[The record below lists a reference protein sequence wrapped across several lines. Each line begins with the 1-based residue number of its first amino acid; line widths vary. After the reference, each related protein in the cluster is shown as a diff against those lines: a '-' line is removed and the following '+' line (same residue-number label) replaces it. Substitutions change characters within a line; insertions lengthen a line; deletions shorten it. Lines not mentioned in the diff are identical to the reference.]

1 MAKITK
7 AAIKEEVLPVEQ
19 VVVETTPVV
28 ETEEAIEVG
37 ETIVEELP
45 APGPDL
51 EDVSLG
57 TVEEVFE
64 ITPEAEE
71 AFAQA
76 VEEEIQEIVEEVA
89 PIAVEPVKEQVV
101 APRAGNEVGVRNIVQ
116 KTPSGFRLL
125 LETGE
130 IVKVSKA
137 QYTKGQKTI
146 IL

>member
-1 MAKITK
+1 MAKK
-7 AAIKEEVLPVEQ
+7 AIKEEVLPVEQ

-37 ETIVEELP
+37 EAIVEELP
-45 APGPDL
+45 APQ
-51 EDVSLG
+51 
-57 TVEEVFE
+57 VEEV
-64 ITPEAEE
+64 
-71 AFAQA
+71 
-76 VEEEIQEIVEEVA
+76 VEEEIQEIVEQAA
-89 PIAVEPVKEQVV
+89 PIVVEPVKQQVV
-101 APRAGNEVGVRNIVQ
+101 APRAGNEVGVVNIVQ

-137 QYTKGQKTI
+137 QYTKGQSTV

>member
-1 MAKITK
+1 MAKK
-7 AAIKEEVLPVEQ
+7 VIKEEVLPVEQ
-19 VVVETTPVV
+19 VVVEATPVV
-28 ETEEAIEVG
+28 ETEEAVEVG

-45 APGPDL
+45 AS
-51 EDVSLG
+51 E
-57 TVEEVFE
+57 VEEVVEEVVE

-71 AFAQA
+71 AFAEA
-76 VEEEIQEIVEEVA
+76 VEEEIQEIVEQAA
-89 PIAVEPVKEQVV
+89 PIVVEPVKQQVV
-101 APRAGNEVGVRNIVQ
+101 APRAGNEVGVVNIVQ

-137 QYTKGQKTI
+137 QYTKGQSTV

>member
-1 MAKITK
+1 MAKIAKT
-7 AAIKEEVLPVEQ
+7 AIKEEVLPVEQ

-45 APGPDL
+45 APQV
-51 EDVSLG
+51 EEV
-57 TVEEVFE
+57 VEEVFE

-89 PIAVEPVKEQVV
+89 PIVVEPVKEQVV

>member
-1 MAKITK
+1 MAKK
-7 AAIKEEVLPVEQ
+7 AIKEEILPVEQ

-37 ETIVEELP
+37 ETIVEELS
-45 APGPDL
+45 APQM
-51 EDVSLG
+51 EEV
-57 TVEEVFE
+57 VEEVFE
-64 ITPEAEE
+64 IAPEAEQ
-71 AFAQA
+71 AFAEA
-76 VEEEIQEIVEEVA
+76 VEEEIQEIVKEAA
-89 PIAVEPVKEQVV
+89 PIVAETAKEQVL
-101 APRAGNEVGVRNIVQ
+101 APRAGNEVAVVRIVQ

-137 QYTKGQKTI
+137 QYIKGQPTI